1 MGWCWSRYWV
11 LALGRCLLFQTKSP
25 HDKNHIDCSQ
35 QVLSLIFGL
44 ALTRPAPPSYGSLDW
59 WWHQLTPT
67 LVTTHGHTPGAWHLV
82 WTELAAVCPGIL
94 KGSPK
99 RLRAWISLKYKV
111 NAARAWYFRQIV
123 HINDKSTFFH
133 SLILAV
139 EDPSVWR
146 SPCYPWVYAGSCSIS
161 SMILPCQPRVIRNN

>member
-1 MGWCWSRYWV
+1 MNVLSFPHHDIFAWPTLDEGNEYMTGWCCSRYWV
-11 LALGRCLLFQTKSP
+11 LALNRCLLFQTKSP

-59 WWHQLTPT
+59 WWHQLTPA

-94 KGSPK
+94 KGSPD
-99 RLRAWISLKYKV
+99 RLRAWVSLKYKV
-111 NAARAWYFRQIV
+111 NAARAWYFRQTAY
-123 HINDKSTFFH
+123 K
-133 SLILAV
+133 
-139 EDPSVWR
+139 W
-146 SPCYPWVYAGSCSIS
+146 
-161 SMILPCQPRVIRNN
+161 